1 MQYGFT
7 RMEDSGLPMS
17 NDNVMLPL
25 FPPIND
31 GGGDSLKVE
40 EESFR
45 QFLLRREI
53 QQAQSSA
60 ASPFD
65 SRVCAGHFQLLSSIL
80 FVYYLT
86 LSLLPVD

>member
-40 EESFR
+40 EERDRKS
-45 QFLLRREI
+45 
-53 QQAQSSA
+53 
-60 ASPFD
+60 
-65 SRVCAGHFQLLSSIL
+65 V
-80 FVYYLT
+80 V
-86 LSLLPVD
+86 